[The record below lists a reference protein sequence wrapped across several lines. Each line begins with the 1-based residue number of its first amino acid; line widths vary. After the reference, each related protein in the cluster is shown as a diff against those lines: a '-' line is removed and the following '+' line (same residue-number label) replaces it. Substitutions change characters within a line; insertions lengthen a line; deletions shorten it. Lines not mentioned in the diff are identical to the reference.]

1 MRIGSSSQA
10 NLDQLPAEVQIEAAL
25 MEKTAEQNRIE
36 GDAALK
42 LIENATAGVNRL
54 LTEGSVGR
62 QINIRI

>member
-1 MRIGSSSQA
+1 MRIVSSNQA
-10 NLDQLPAEVQIEAAL
+10 NLEQLPAEVQIEAAL

-36 GDAALK
+36 GSAALK
-42 LIENATAGVNRL
+42 LIENATAGVNRP